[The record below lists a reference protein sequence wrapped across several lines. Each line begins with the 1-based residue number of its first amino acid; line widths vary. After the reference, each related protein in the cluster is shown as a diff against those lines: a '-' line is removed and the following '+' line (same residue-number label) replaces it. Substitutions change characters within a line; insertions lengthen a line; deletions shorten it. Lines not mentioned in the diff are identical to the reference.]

1 MEDKKI
7 IIHSVSDINNESGYG
22 NHLLRQRIDLLDGVH
37 HPFSEVPLSA
47 FVQRSGYEYIK
58 PIRRPLKVGENFE
71 FLPLP

>member
-58 PIRRPLKVGENFE
+58 PIIRPLKVEENFE